1 MVTILGIVA
10 DQATKAWI
18 RVDEAVNSPGGIPV
32 IPHFF
37 SIVHAENPGAAFG
50 MLGDLS
56 QGWRL
61 ALFIGFALVAT
72 YLVWD
77 TYRRLQSNQWF
88 VAGVLGLILSGAYGN
103 IFDRVYRAIL
113 GEPATVT
120 DWLRFYT
127 DNPGWVEWLENMVGM
142 AEYPAFNIADA
153 NLLVGVVFFLVH
165 YLFFE
170 SRRADGEEDEGDETV
185 DARVEADEVVDAT
198 YSADVDE
205 EPTGETAG

>member
-1 MVTILGIVA
+1 MVTIVGIAA

-61 ALFIGFALVAT
+61 ALFIGFAGVAT

-77 TYRRLQSNQWF
+77 TYRRLNGNQWF

-120 DWLRFYT
+120 DWLSFYT
-127 DNPGWVEWLENMVGM
+127 DDPGWVEWLESMVGM
-142 AEYPAFNIADA
+142 HQYPAFNIADA
-153 NLLVGVVFFLVH
+153 NLLVGVVLFLVH

-170 SRRADGEEDEGDETV
+170 SRRGAEDDEDDG
-185 DARVEADEVVDAT
+185 DAPVEPEEVVDAT
-198 YSADVDE
+198 YAADADD
-205 EPTGETAG
+205 EPTGEAAG